1 MLVFDLYKPLEAG
14 EPACVLVAVYKCIAT
29 GLTSGM
35 LKNMYDWMMRMAGHE
50 RAPHALAAVSFAE
63 SSFFPIPPD
72 VMLVPMVLARRH
84 KAVFYAGV
92 ATVASV
98 LGGIAGY
105 AIGYFF
111 FEALGRPILQL
122 YGKADSFAS
131 FAQWFNDYGVWIL
144 ILKGMTPFPYKV
156 LTITAGVTAM
166 PLLPFMLA
174 SVVARAMRF
183 YLVAGLLYWFGEP
196 IRDFIEKRLSL
207 VTTVFVVLLVA
218 GFIAVK
224 FVF

>member
-1 MLVFDLYKPLEAG
+1 MMRK
-14 EPACVLVAVYKCIAT
+14 I
-29 GLTSGM
+29 
-35 LKNMYDWMMRMAGHE
+35 YDWMMRMAGSE
-50 RAPHALAAVSFAE
+50 KAPHALFWVSFIE

-72 VMLVPMVLARRH
+72 VMLVPMVLAQRL
-84 KAVFYAGV
+84 KAWWFASI
-92 ATVASV
+92 ATLGSV
-98 LGGIAGY
+98 LGGAAGY

-111 FEALGRPILQL
+111 FEALGKPILQF
-122 YGKADSFAS
+122 YGKADSFDQ
-131 FAQWFNDYGVWIL
+131 FAQWFNEWGVWIL
-144 ILKGMTPFPYKV
+144 IIKGMTPFPYKV

-166 PLLPFMLA
+166 PFLEFMVA

-218 GFIAVK
+218 GFVAVK